1 MEKQNNQQ
9 QTEQL
14 QNNQQQTEQPNQ
26 PQTEQQ
32 QNNQQNTTT
41 FVNLDEINE
50 ILKQQQSQQFQL
62 PETFNKQE
70 EQQQKKQED
79 DIEIPLD
86 LSIQELNK
94 ENVEKAIKQTYRKA
108 VEDVYK
114 IMPMVVSKI
123 ASELF
128 PAMFIAHEFFEKHPE
143 LEKYASV
150 VAHIASKIKQ
160 KEPTKS
166 PREIIQIVEKE
177 MTSMLE
183 LVNNTK
189 NAVNT
194 VNNSDNI
201 QDSYQKR
208 LLNDKPENIKNDI
221 EKMLKLGF

>member
-1 MEKQNNQQ
+1 MDNQQ
-9 QTEQL
+9 PIQ
-14 QNNQQQTEQPNQ
+14 
-26 PQTEQQ
+26 EQQ
-32 QNNQQNTTT
+32 QNQETQQQPQQQQQTPTQQQQPI
-41 FVNLDEINE
+41 VNLEEINE

-62 PETFNKQE
+62 PENFNKQE
-70 EQQQKKQED
+70 QKQPEQE
-79 DIEIPLD
+79 EIDVPLD
-86 LSIQELNK
+86 ISLPELNK

-128 PAMFIAHEFFEKHPE
+128 PAMFIAHDFFEKHPE

-150 VAHIASKIKQ
+150 VAHLTNKVKQ
-160 KEPTKS
+160 KEPDKS

-177 MTSMLE
+177 MMSMLE

-194 VNNSDNI
+194 ANNNNV